1 MADIEE
7 YLRRHIE
14 EYHAFRKAELEGMV
28 EEHREIVAWIEQISP
43 TIKETNQMIKET
55 NRNVNLIVD
64 DLYGDL
70 HPTAADPD
78 HREGGLAAT
87 LQRIEDT
94 VDSAIHLG
102 VTTKREWT
110 QGQWAFAGAVLTAIA
125 AFVIRGW
132 FG

>member
-1 MADIEE
+1 MVDE
-7 YLRRHIE
+7 
-14 EYHAFRKAELEGMV
+14 HA
-28 EEHREIVAWIEQISP
+28 EIVAWIEQISP
-43 TIKETNQMIKET
+43 TIKETNRTIKET

-64 DLYGDL
+64 DLYGER

-94 VDSAIHLG
+94 VDSAIHVG

-110 QGQWAFAGAVLTAIA
+110 QGQWGFAGALLAAIV
-125 AFVIRGW
+125 AFVAKGW

>member
-7 YLRRHIE
+7 HLRSHVD
-14 EYHAFRKAELEGMV
+14 EYHAFKKADLVRMV
-28 EEHREIVAWIEQISP
+28 EEHSEIVEWIEKFGP
-43 TIKETNQMIKET
+43 TIAET

-64 DLYGDL
+64 DLWGER
-70 HPTAADPD
+70 HPTAVDPD

-94 VDSAIHLG
+94 VDSAIHTG

-110 QGQWAFAGAVLTAIA
+110 NGQWAFAGAVLTAIA

>member
-43 TIKETNQMIKET
+43 TIEDT

-64 DLYGDL
+64 DLWGER
-70 HPTAADPD
+70 HPTAVDPD
-78 HREGGLAAT
+78 RREGGLVAT

-94 VDSAIHLG
+94 VDSAIHTG

>member
-7 YLRRHIE
+7 HLKIHVD
-14 EYHAFRKAELEGMV
+14 EYHAFKKEDLVRMV
-28 EEHREIVAWIEQISP
+28 EEHTSIMEWISQYGPVI
-43 TIKETNQMIKET
+43 QET
-55 NRNVNLIVD
+55 NRNTNLIVD
-64 DLYGDL
+64 DLYGER

-94 VDSAIHLG
+94 VDSAIHVG

-110 QGQWAFAGAVLTAIA
+110 NGQWAFAGAVLTAIA